1 MNELRKL
8 FYLLLIIPIM
18 FVNTG
23 CSDDD
28 DGGTDP
34 VVVNEAEVLVKYLE
48 DANGNPVNTF
58 AMIKTLML

>member
-34 VVVNEAEVLVKYLE
+34 AVINEAEVLQLILYQ
-48 DANGNPVNTF
+48 
-58 AMIKTLML
+58 